1 MEHILNHRT
10 EELTLDLSVSTQPCY
25 CCYIFIASLNQLFS
39 KTKNLNNLKIKSKAG
54 DLTEPEENY
63 LRLDEFETQMLG
75 FFDSLGAHQ
84 EFMELYTILASNRI
98 NFKNFI
104 KKKEVL
110 KKTLLHQAVLKEISK
125 SGLNLNDYYVI
136 SI

>member
-1 MEHILNHRT
+1 M
-10 EELTLDLSVSTQPCY
+10 
-25 CCYIFIASLNQLFS
+25 
-39 KTKNLNNLKIKSKAG
+39 
-54 DLTEPEENY
+54 
-63 LRLDEFETQMLG
+63 RLDEFETQMLG

-125 SGLNLNDYYVI
+125 LGLNLNDYYVI